1 MEEQKKIKINKI
13 RNVKI
18 FSSDIIKYLKN
29 IVKKN
34 IVINNLFFI
43 GQNGAGYRTTKE
55 TTGFSR

>member
-43 GQNGAGYRTTKE
+43 G
-55 TTGFSR
+55 

>member
-1 MEEQKKIKINKI
+1 MEEQKKIKIIKI

-43 GQNGAGYRTTKE
+43 G
-55 TTGFSR
+55 

>member
-1 MEEQKKIKINKI
+1 MEEQKKIKNNKI

-43 GQNGAGYRTTKE
+43 G
-55 TTGFSR
+55 